1 VNRMHRRVAPVAA
14 ALIAVTALP
23 FAGPGLFLGA
33 GAAPARTTE
42 VRAGPHVVVG
52 RWTVR
57 VGLSRRR
64 IGPLRL
70 RTGRVQRAP
79 DTSSQPWGQHELRIR
94 NVGRRKVRLGDT
106 RTSRYLRGPVG
117 RALLGADEG
126 CGYGIASGS
135 DEIDVG
141 VCADYLDAP
150 TLRPGKRIRRTV
162 TLFKGLMGM
171 TPLRA
176 GTYVFPKRISYK
188 VADRRVRVR
197 VRVVYKIEAR

>member
-1 VNRMHRRVAPVAA
+1 MTFHRRVASVTAPLIALA
-14 ALIAVTALP
+14 ALPLAV
-23 FAGPGLFLGA
+23 PGLFVGA
-33 GAAPARTTE
+33 GATPAGTRE
-42 VRAGPHVVVG
+42 VRAAPHVVVG

-57 VGLSRRR
+57 VSLSRRR

-79 DTSSQPWGQHELRIR
+79 DTSSKPWVQHELRIR
-94 NVGRRKVRLGDT
+94 NVGLRQVRLGDT

-141 VCADYLDAP
+141 LCASYLDVP
-150 TLRPGKRIRRTV
+150 TLRPGERIRRTV
-162 TLFKGLMGM
+162 TLFKGLKGM
-171 TPLRA
+171 TSLRA

-188 VADRRVRVR
+188 VSDRRTRVR
-197 VRVVYKIEAR
+197 RLRVVYKIVAR